1 MLAEGLCGPGGAK
14 REAQSKGEAAAAS
27 RARGSELMQNPE
39 KILKNITE
47 CRAFTPNWAAAQR
60 VEGAF
65 AESKARYTDSPA
77 NTDQRLDQSQNW
89 RRGTNSAPLPGYL
102 GTLHC
107 PAPQQ
112 KGFGVNGCP
121 GCPPAAHL
129 HLLPHVV
136 PVGDEVVECVLG
148 VLHVAA
154 VLAVNQQPGEG
165 EMANVI
171 GNTCWQL
178 EPVIKDLCM
187 YIW

>member
-1 MLAEGLCGPGGAK
+1 MQSLHHKLGCCTKSRGGICRK
-14 REAQSKGEAAAAS
+14 QGKVHRQPSKYRSAS
-27 RARGSELMQNPE
+27 RPKPELETGNKQCTPSRVSGSAC
-39 KILKNITE
+39 T
-47 CRAFTPNWAAAQR
+47 
-60 VEGAF
+60 V
-65 AESKARYTDSPA
+65 
-77 NTDQRLDQSQNW
+77 
-89 RRGTNSAPLPGYL
+89 LP
-102 GTLHC
+102 
-107 PAPQQ
+107 PQQ